1 VNGKI
6 LLGVVFLNEEA
17 GGGIEL
23 LGIRLFVYG
32 DFPDR
37 SEALF
42 LRFPVMVS
50 HGPRLWF
57 FLPEPSLAVDQ
68 VDLLEVQ
75 HKLVIPYGHDQVVG
89 LGGAADQAAVGNLL
103 DAVALGA
110 GHGVYFPAKIEVDAM
125 ICQKS
130 ESRPFTVNM
139 PDEL

>member
-6 LLGVVFLNEEA
+6 LLGVVFLAEAA

-42 LRFPVMVS
+42 LRSPVMVS

-57 FLPEPSLAVDQ
+57 FCQNRTPGNWHGASRY
-68 VDLLEVQ
+68 
-75 HKLVIPYGHDQVVG
+75 KSRLVR
-89 LGGAADQAAVGNLL
+89 L
-103 DAVALGA
+103 DYL
-110 GHGVYFPAKIEVDAM
+110 
-125 ICQKS
+125 
-130 ESRPFTVNM
+130 
-139 PDEL
+139 